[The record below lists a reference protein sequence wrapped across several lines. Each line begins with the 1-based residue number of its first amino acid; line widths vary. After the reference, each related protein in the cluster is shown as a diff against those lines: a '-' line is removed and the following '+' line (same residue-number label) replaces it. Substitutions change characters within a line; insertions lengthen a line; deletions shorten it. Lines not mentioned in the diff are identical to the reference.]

1 MQKLSRARDA
11 ERQKKKEQTV
21 CVVKKEADKLE
32 ALEVAAL
39 RDLGLADSM
48 ETFASSMF

>member
-11 ERQKKKEQTV
+11 ERQKKKERTV
-21 CVVKKEADKLE
+21 CVVKKE

>member
-1 MQKLSRARDA
+1 MV
-11 ERQKKKEQTV
+11 KKK
-21 CVVKKEADKLE
+21 KKDSTEADKLE
-32 ALEVAAL
+32 ALDAAAL